1 MPVQGDLEV
10 DAELL
15 SAFTSSL
22 QQANVELHFHS
33 GPWDGLQLADQA
45 TDAKA
50 DLLLTSETTYSLS
63 GVQSLVDVVER
74 LSHSQESKQG
84 PTTRTTTTTL
94 ISTKDYYFGLGGG
107 LVALR
112 QVLNERDAR
121 PSTAKLAGRSQL
133 DTVAQFKRGV
143 ARSVLSLSFD
153 STS

>member
-1 MPVQGDLEV
+1 MPAQGDLEV

-15 SAFTSSL
+15 SAFTGSL
-22 QQANVELHFHS
+22 QNANVELHFHS
-33 GPWDGLQLADQA
+33 GPWDGLQLANEA
-45 TDAKA
+45 TNAKA

-74 LSHSQESKQG
+74 LSHSRETEQG
-84 PTTRTTTTTL
+84 PTTRTTTL

-121 PSTAKLAGRSQL
+121 PSTARLAGRSQL

>member
-15 SAFTSSL
+15 SAFTRSL

-84 PTTRTTTTTL
+84 PTTRTTTTL

-143 ARSVLSLSFD
+143 ARSVLSLSFV